1 MKTPAFSV
9 LTICGLEE
17 LDLHGARGVTHVLS
31 ILDPDWL
38 EPPAFQAFAPH
49 ARVTLYFHDAIEPG
63 PGIILPEVADVEAIL
78 GFGRDIGD
86 DLGHLLIHCHAGISR
101 STAAMAMILAQAFPH
116 ESEDAIVERLEAIRP
131 QAWPNSRMIGF
142 ADTLLGRNGRLTSA
156 VIKLYARRLAMR
168 PHLADVMRDLDR
180 AREVALGLMAQASN

>member
-1 MKTPAFSV
+1 MKSPPFSV

-31 ILDPDWL
+31 ILDPDWV

-49 ARVTLYFHDAIEPG
+49 ARATLYFHDAIEPG
-63 PGIILPEVADVEAIL
+63 PGIVLPAIGDVESVLA
-78 GFGRDIGD
+78 FGRDLGD

-101 STAAMAMILAQAFPH
+101 STAAMTMILAQAFPH
-116 ESEDAIVERLEAIRP
+116 ESEDSIVEKLEAIRP

-142 ADTLLGRNGRLTSA
+142 ADTLLRRDGRLTSA
-156 VIKLYARRLAMR
+156 VHKLYARRLAMR
-168 PHLADVMRDLDR
+168 PGLAEVMRELDR
-180 AREVALGLMAQASN
+180 AREVDLGLMVQASN

>member
-1 MKTPAFSV
+1 MKSPPFSV

-63 PGIILPEVADVEAIL
+63 PGIVVPEIGDVESVLA
-78 GFGRDIGD
+78 FGRDLGG

-116 ESEDAIVERLEAIRP
+116 ESEDSIVEKLEAIRP

-142 ADTLLGRNGRLTSA
+142 ADALLGCNGRLTSA

-168 PHLADVMRDLDR
+168 PGLADVMRDLDR
-180 AREVALGLMAQASN
+180 AREVDLGLMAHASN

>member
-1 MKTPAFSV
+1 MKTPPFSV

-63 PGIILPEVADVEAIL
+63 PGIVLPEVGDVESVLA
-78 GFGRDIGD
+78 FGRDLGD

-101 STAAMAMILAQAFPH
+101 STAAMTMILAQAFPH
-116 ESEDAIVERLEAIRP
+116 ESEDSIVEKLEAIRP

-142 ADTLLGRNGRLTSA
+142 ADALLRRDGRLVSA
-156 VIKLYARRLAMR
+156 VHKLYARRLAMR
-168 PHLADVMRDLDR
+168 PSLADVMRDLDR
-180 AREVALGLMAQASN
+180 AREVDLGLMAQASN

>member
-1 MKTPAFSV
+1 MKSPPFSL

-17 LDLHGARGVTHVLS
+17 LDLHGERGVTHVLS

-49 ARVTLYFHDAIEPG
+49 ARMTLYFHDAIEPR
-63 PGIILPEVADVEAIL
+63 PGIVLPETGHVETVLA
-78 GFGRDIGD
+78 FGRDLGD

-101 STAAMAMILAQAFPH
+101 STAAMTMILAQAFPH
-116 ESEDAIVERLEAIRP
+116 ESEDSIVEKLEAIRP

-142 ADTLLGRNGRLTSA
+142 ADALLRRDGRLVSA
-156 VIKLYARRLAMR
+156 VHRLYARRLAMR
-168 PHLADVMRDLDR
+168 PGLADIMRDLDR
-180 AREVALGLMAQASN
+180 AREVDLGLSAQASN